1 MTTYSYSETVA
12 APPEAIWKLWENVA
26 AWPKQDISITSAS
39 IDGAFAVGS
48 KITLKPKGSP
58 AVKVKLIK
66 VEKNKG
72 FESQGTLPLAKLR
85 FVHNIST
92 QGSKTTFTQTIIIDG
107 PLSGLFARGMGK
119 SMDKNLQA
127 RVHKMGELINKK

>member
-12 APPEAIWKLWENVA
+12 APPKEVWKLWQNVA
-26 AWPKQDISITSAS
+26 AWPKQDTSITSAR
-39 IDGAFAVGS
+39 INGPFAVGS

-58 AVKVKLIK
+58 AVKVKLVK
-66 VEKNKG
+66 VEENRG

-92 QGSKTTFTQTIIIDG
+92 QGAKTTFTQTIIIDG
-107 PLSGLFARGMGK
+107 PLSGLFARTMGK

-127 RVHKMGELINKK
+127 RVHKMAELINKK